1 MLVNKLLITRSNVLY
16 RTSIAAYTL
25 WFLYQ
30 NSLFSRDTSEA
41 YLRSVDDAAF
51 QLVFHEIQV
60 EIYNRDWLKV
70 VDHVEYAYG
79 WLFWIVHSLAGFP
92 AFLLN
97 ELDIKRLGS
106 VTTEALTLQAPRN
119 LSLIFTLL
127 TAQVT
132 RLVVREI
139 AASHKN
145 RSLIETLVP
154 LMLLAMPT
162 VGYLSGKP
170 SPSALSNLLVALAL
184 RRPIVT
190 YLKLQSL
197 DRKSLLITAILL
209 GAAVGTKTT
218 AGFAIPVIGLLSAA
232 VIKERKNSFT
242 NFQVVQEFVV
252 AASVALAA
260 YLTTS
265 NPHLLINFFDVEEW
279 RNFFGSLFSYTKNAT
294 RATGDSL
301 PQGVSNFFDGTLHP
315 IVYTL
320 AIASLAVARNS
331 RAKVENATVISRLGL
346 LTLAHIT
353 AVFLVIVAVS
363 QDVNLERVYITAVMP
378 SFAVVIGSLW
388 CVAQET
394 SVLRGLKIALVL
406 AVAGG
411 ILASGVSRSPATL
424 DHFEYRVK
432 WKSSE
437 TRALLE
443 TVESLRS
450 DLPLISGR
458 TTSVLQSYH
467 IPPAYSLTSD
477 SVNQTLTFLN
487 FTDTSWLI
495 NPDYI
500 VVANNP
506 SQHPELKTSSQE
518 VPLSDQLLGESPLTR
533 LLQNGEYGSQTCEE
547 TITRDKYIVF
557 KCVAKLGG

>member
-1 MLVNKLLITRSNVLY
+1 MLVNKHLITRSNVLY

-41 YLRSVDDAAF
+41 YLRSVDDGSF
-51 QLVFHEIQV
+51 QVVFHEIQV

-97 ELDIKRLGS
+97 ELEIKRLGS

-139 AASHKN
+139 AASQKN

-154 LMLLAMPT
+154 LMFLAMPT

-184 RRPIVT
+184 RRPLVT

-197 DRKSLLITAILL
+197 DRKALLITAILL

-232 VIKERKNSFT
+232 VIKERKKSFT
-242 NFQVVQEFVV
+242 NLQIVQEFVV
-252 AASVALAA
+252 AISVALAT
-260 YLTTS
+260 YLTAS
-265 NPHLLINFFDVEEW
+265 SPHLLLNFFDVEEW
-279 RNFFGSLFSYTKNAT
+279 RRVFGGLFWHTKNVT
-294 RATGDSL
+294 RATGGLMPRVAS
-301 PQGVSNFFDGTLHP
+301 FFDGTLHP
-315 IVYTL
+315 IVYAL
-320 AIASLAVARNS
+320 AIASLAVARTS

-363 QDVNLERVYITAVMP
+363 QAQLGQVYITAVMP
-378 SFAVVIGSLW
+378 SFAVAIGSLW

-394 SVLRGLKIALVL
+394 SVLRSLKIALVL

-411 ILASGVSRSPATL
+411 TLASGVSRSPGSL
-424 DHFEYRVK
+424 YHFEYRVK

-443 TVESLRS
+443 AVESLRS

-458 TTSVLQSYH
+458 ATSVLQSYH

-477 SVNQTLTFLN
+477 SVNQTLTFFN
-487 FTDTSWLI
+487 FTDTSWLV

-500 VVANNP
+500 VVANNS
-506 SQHPELKTSSQE
+506 SQHPELTTSSLE
-518 VPLSDQLLGESPLTR
+518 VPSSDPLLGESPLTR
-533 LLQNGEYGSQTCEE
+533 LLQNGEYGSQTCEK